1 MEEADFIGTDDVNQ
15 TVNGSI
21 ASNRWAIR
29 LSSTHKRA
37 VFAMPLL
44 VNAWAMSCAGVSRS
58 FAWRGMG
65 RAVEGLWDHREELNG
80 SYPDNESKSLL
91 DFFSPPPPNP
101 PALPSTFLCA
111 LIALGSVALLLGV
124 VMSLVAKCVA
134 PSKGPE

>member
-91 DFFSPPPPNP
+91 EFFSPPPPQPSRP
-101 PALPSTFLCA
+101 PLDFFVCIDCVGECCSLAWRGDEPSGKVC
-111 LIALGSVALLLGV
+111 GSIEGT
-124 VMSLVAKCVA
+124 
-134 PSKGPE
+134 